1 VRAIVSTLLF
11 VIVSTAVS
19 AQTSTTPPQLSPQAA
34 YDQAV
39 TPIDI
44 THRSIANW
52 SDTEVAALGIAVIQA
67 KQACLDRAT
76 ITYAGDDLISYARLC
91 AFGQQ
96 WPITLTAA
104 TSYIK
109 STDPAKPQLA
119 QAYAYL
125 IQAELNLADEPAVLA
140 RSLDMLQDVPYSPV
154 TDEVITAS
162 TDYLKI
168 AFPFDA
174 LTLQYVREPIL
185 VALLRSS
192 QAKPTDAFSMAT
204 TLIPPH
210 ILFEH
215 ALVGAAIRQYTNE
228 PKEAAAAVTELD
240 AAIPATLPLDESILI
255 ARARRQYALLGTH
268 LPPIAVTAAL
278 SLPSAAARINP
289 DFGSS
294 TVLLLFPPWCAQCIR
309 ITHAIAPALIRLQEN
324 NVHIY
329 GLLADNSP
337 APPVPSPKPALTT
350 HPHRTTQ
357 PQQAVPAPPDKPEQP
372 LSAAEQLRGTPSLV
386 VAPSTLADFAADDF
400 PFLIATDHDGIIR
413 LLLPA
418 APDNAFVEGGAIDQL
433 TTLIAKE
440 WPSPSTK

>member
-1 VRAIVSTLLF
+1 VRAIVSTLLLL
-11 VIVSTAVS
+11 IASAAVS

-39 TPIDI
+39 TPVDI

-52 SDTEVAALGIAVIQA
+52 SDTEVAALGIAVILA
-67 KQACLDRAT
+67 KQACLDRTT
-76 ITYAGDDLISYARLC
+76 ITYAGDDLISYAKLC

-104 TSYIK
+104 TTYIK
-109 STDPAKPQLA
+109 GTDPAKPQLA

-125 IQAELNLADEPAVLA
+125 VQAELNLADEPAVLA
-140 RSLDMLQDVPYSPV
+140 RSLDMLQDVPYGPV

-162 TDYLKI
+162 MDYLKI

-174 LTLQYVREPIL
+174 LTLQTVRQSI
-185 VALLRSS
+185 LLRLLSSS
-192 QAKPTDAFSMAT
+192 QTKPTEGSSQPLAT
-204 TLIPPH
+204 PPIPPH
-210 ILFEH
+210 TLFEH
-215 ALVGAAIRQYTNE
+215 ALVGAAIQQYVNQ
-228 PKEAAAAVTELD
+228 PKDAADIVAELD
-240 AAIPATLPLDESILI
+240 AAMPTTLPPDESILI

-268 LPPIAVTAAL
+268 LPPMAVSASL
-278 SLPSAAARINP
+278 SLPTAAAHINP

-294 TVLLLFPPWCAQCIR
+294 TVLLLFPSWCAQCIR
-309 ITHAIAPALIRLQEN
+309 MTHAIAPALIRLHEN
-324 NVHIY
+324 NIHIY
-329 GLLADNSP
+329 GLLADNP
-337 APPVPSPKPALTT
+337 PPVPSPKPTLTT

-357 PQQAVPAPPDKPEQP
+357 PQQPVPAPPDKPEQP

-386 VAPSTLADFAADDF
+386 VAPSTLTDFAADDF

-440 WPSPSTK
+440 WPAPSTK